1 MIKLQSVHKYY
12 DKGTS
17 NELHVIDNTTLE
29 LPSAGLISF
38 FGKSGSGKTTLL
50 NVVGGL
56 DSFSEGS
63 VSYDGKEMKKY
74 DMGEADKYRRSHVG
88 YIFQNYLLLENKT
101 VYENLRIALDTIG
114 ITDEEEQQKRI
125 KYVLTAVGLYKFRK
139 KPAGNL
145 SGGQMQRVSIAR
157 ALLKECR
164 VIIADEPTGNLDSEN
179 TIEVMNILKKISRNT
194 LVLLVT
200 HNREIAD
207 FYSDRVIE
215 IKDGKVSADYDGA
228 SSFGEEKGK
237 DAELD
242 VKHEK
247 KVYLKDLK
255 KQETDGENL
264 KINLYTAEET
274 PRKIELNIVVKNNT
288 VYLDSTENLV
298 VVKDGNIQLIDDHY
312 RAIQRE
318 DVNEFDFDISWY
330 DDSKKKT
337 PFKRILASL
346 KSAMANFWFVP
357 KKKRVFHFIFVFI
370 GMMMGV
376 CMLAANTFGNV
387 DVSYASTEPGLYAL
401 IDSEAT
407 FGYYEAPQLSKN
419 RLAQAVDKGY
429 VEDAFIIRVS
439 WTNISYR
446 YNTQRSVYGG
456 ENCYP
461 FPYSR
466 LPSDCKILAGG
477 APSNGKEGLLGK
489 KAADSF
495 LEQLEFKDYKN
506 LLGLRLHFNSQNADY
521 TICGVC
527 EADNNSCYVLSLPY
541 ENYKYP
547 VTEEIPET
555 TGIKNGIGKPVL
567 YQSKVEYTLTSGR
580 EIESENEVLINEKFG
595 YEPEEHI
602 TVDIYTYNDYGG
614 GSEMHPKY
622 KIVGTFTTEGDDPPA
637 YLLTTDAKIAGGTFY
652 YNETEAGSYYSV
664 TVERYDSPS
673 LHLLKEFTG
682 EIDTEI
688 DEKSRLP
695 EEGANEAL
703 VHAYSGYKIGDY
715 IANTDTVVTGYFST
729 EDMSQTQ
736 EVYMTVAAKVDYV
749 TQTAA
754 TYENVYYQLSDGAK
768 SGLKDLRIKTYTPTE
783 FAYQTDRANQKVEF
797 LVFLVIAI
805 ILLVFI
811 ILYVYFSTRSRL
823 ISQIK
828 SVGIYRC
835 MGASRW
841 QIIKKYMA
849 DILVETTFTTLIGYL
864 IVVCATSLLSN
875 LFMYMSGMSL
885 TLNPFFA
892 ILGGVALYAVNLLFG
907 LLPVLL
913 LLTKTPAE
921 INSKYDI

>member
-12 DKGTS
+12 DKGKS
-17 NELHVIDNTTLE
+17 NELHVIDDTTLE

-63 VSYDGKEMKKY
+63 ISYDGKEMKKY

-215 IKDGKVSADYDGA
+215 LKDGKIEAEYDGA
-228 SSFGEEKGK
+228 SSFGEEKGSK
-237 DAELD
+237 LD

-288 VYLDSTENLV
+288 VYLDSPENLV
-298 VVKDGNIQLIDDHY
+298 VVRDGNIQLIDDHY
-312 RAIQRE
+312 RAINRE
-318 DVNEFDFDISWY
+318 DVNEFSFDISWY
-330 DDSKKKT
+330 DDGKKKT
-337 PFKRILASL
+337 PFKRILTSL

-357 KKKRVFHFIFVFI
+357 KKKRFFHFIFAFI

-401 IDSEAT
+401 IDSEET
-407 FGYYEAPQLSKN
+407 FEYYETPQLSAN
-419 RLAQAVDKGY
+419 RLREAVNKGY
-429 VEDAFIIRVS
+429 VEDAFIVRVS

-446 YNTQRSVYGG
+446 YNTRRSVYGG

-477 APSNGKEGLLGK
+477 APSNGKEALLGK

-506 LLGLRLHFNSQNADY
+506 LLGMRLHFNSQNADY

-527 EADNNSCYVLSLPY
+527 EADNNSCYVLSLPS
-541 ENYKYP
+541 EDYKYP
-547 VTEEIPET
+547 VTEDYPLTEDKI
-555 TGIKNGIGKPVL
+555 GIGKPVL
-567 YQSKVEYTLTSGR
+567 YQSKVEYTLTGGR
-580 EIESENEVLINEKFG
+580 EIEGENEVLINEKFSDRLG
-595 YEPEEHI
+595 ESI
-602 TVDIYTYNDYGG
+602 IVDIYTYNDYGG
-614 GSEMHPKY
+614 FTAIHPKY
-622 KIVGTFTTEGDDPPA
+622 TIVGTFATEGDDPPA
-637 YLLTTDAKIAGGTFY
+637 YLLTTDATIAGGTFY
-652 YNETEAGSYYSV
+652 YNETAAGSYYSV
-664 TVERYDSPS
+664 SVERYSSPS
-673 LHLLKEFTG
+673 VHLLKEFTG
-682 EIDTEI
+682 EIDTTLN
-688 DEKSRLP
+688 EKSRLP
-695 EEGANEAL
+695 MEGQEEAL
-703 VHAYSGYKIGDY
+703 VHAYSGYKIGER
-715 IANTDTVVTGYFST
+715 IEDTTIFVTGYFYT
-729 EDMSQTQ
+729 EDTSQFQ
-736 EVYMTVAAKVDYV
+736 DVYMTVAAKITYV
-749 TQTAA
+749 TQTAS
-754 TYENVYYQLSDGAK
+754 TFENVYYQLSDGAK
-768 SGLKDLRIKTYTPTE
+768 SGLKALKIKTYTPAE

-797 LVFLVIAI
+797 LVFLVIAL
-805 ILLVFI
+805 ILLAII

-841 QIIKKYMA
+841 QILKKYMA

-864 IVVCATSLLSN
+864 IIVCASSLLSN
-875 LFMYMSGMSL
+875 VFEYMSGMSL
-885 TLNPFFA
+885 ALNPFFA
-892 ILGGVALYAVNLLFG
+892 ILGGVALYAVNLIFG
-907 LLPVLL
+907 LLPVVL